1 MWWYQDNKSCTESG
15 KEFTVQEKD
24 VLLQELDASKEQLEK
39 LLKRYEELEA
49 KSKADI
55 KVLIKEVKSLRSSQT
70 ELKQELSQ
78 THKEKSEAEVVF
90 FFLIR

>member
-1 MWWYQDNKSCTESG
+1 M
-15 KEFTVQEKD
+15 
-24 VLLQELDASKEQLEK
+24 LLQELDASKEQLEK

-90 FFLIR
+90 FFNPLKCILRIKFLLNQVTLFT

>member
-1 MWWYQDNKSCTESG
+1 M
-15 KEFTVQEKD
+15 
-24 VLLQELDASKEQLEK
+24 LLQELDASKEQHEK

-70 ELKQELSQ
+70 ELKQELNQ
-78 THKEKSEAEVVF
+78 THKEKSEAEVG
-90 FFLIR
+90 FFLIH

>member
-1 MWWYQDNKSCTESG
+1 M
-15 KEFTVQEKD
+15 
-24 VLLQELDASKEQLEK
+24 LLQELDASKEQLEK
-39 LLKRYEELEA
+39 LLKRYDELEA

-90 FFLIR
+90 FFNPLKCILHIKFLLNQVTLFT